1 MKSLIFTF
9 CAMGIVFSVLTS
21 MVDVSKFEKEFR
33 LVFTTITITVLL
45 SAFMQ
50 VDLSSLENFSLDVN
64 PYPIEDIS
72 TEDYTQEQLKI
83 QVEDSIKTFLE
94 GNGIS
99 CENISVSINITDD
112 NCISINKVT
121 LLTDSFQQAKTL
133 LTQNFGEN
141 LIVMEW

>member
-1 MKSLIFTF
+1 MKSLIVTF
-9 CAMGIVFSVLTS
+9 CAMGIAFSMVTS
-21 MVDVSKFEKEFR
+21 MVDTSKFEKEFR
-33 LVFTTITITVLL
+33 LVFTTITLTVLL
-45 SAFMQ
+45 SAFMRI
-50 VDLSSLENFSLDVN
+50 DLSNLKDFSLEVN
-64 PYPIEDIS
+64 PYSIENIP
-72 TEDYTQEQLKI
+72 TEDYTQEQLQL
-83 QVEDSIKTFLE
+83 QVQDSIRAFLE
-94 GNGIS
+94 SNGIS

>member
-72 TEDYTQEQLKI
+72 TEDYTQEQLQI